1 MEYRVLGSFE
11 VRDGGRLV
19 ELGGEKPRALLAI
32 LLLYRNQ
39 VVSVDRLIDELWGA
53 APPASAVRTLHG
65 YVSRLRK
72 ALNGNGASA
81 ASPDG
86 FGQGSGGGALVT
98 SGRGYVLRVAAGE
111 LDLERFRELVERGRD
126 SLAAGSL
133 EQAAEVLGEA
143 LGVWRGPPL
152 ADFAYEPFAQ
162 ATIARL
168 EELHLAAIEERVEAD
183 LGLGRARELVVELR
197 DLAVRHPL
205 QERLRG
211 QLMLA
216 LYRSGRQAEAL
227 EAYQDFRRTLSE
239 ELGLEPGPGL
249 QQLELAILSRDPT
262 LGLRT
267 QAKATDATQAGRPR
281 LPAERKEP
289 EPSAGLRRERKVIT
303 ALFCDVTGSS
313 PLGEELD
320 PEVLHAVMTRRFNEV
335 RATIERH
342 GGTVDK
348 VVGDAL
354 MAVFGIPRAH
364 EDDALRAVRAAAEIG
379 ELLPGVAEEAG
390 VAPRFRTGVNTGLV
404 LIGEGETLAIG
415 EAVNVGARLQQ
426 TAEPGEIVIGE
437 DTLRLVRDAVVVE
450 PLQPLAMKGKSAPV
464 RAFRLISVEPAAA
477 GFARRFDAP
486 LVGREHELRLLRQA
500 WERVLRERACHL
512 FTVMGTAGVGKSR
525 LVAEFLAGLEARVV
539 RGRCLSYGEGI
550 TYWPVVE
557 IVKQLGA
564 LPEGDAARPV
574 RSLVQ
579 ETEGPVWAEEIA
591 WGFRKLLEQEARARP
606 LVVVLDDLHW
616 GEEKLLDLVEHVAE
630 LSGGVPLLLVCMARP
645 ELLER
650 RASWGGGK
658 WNSTSVLLEPLDA
671 AETERLLSEL
681 GGVPDELRDRIV
693 LVAEGNPLFLE
704 EMFALVRDS
713 PGGQVEVPATIQA
726 LLAARLDQLDPAERS
741 VLERGAVEGRV
752 FHRGAVGALGDG
764 DGRVDQRLVALVR
777 KDLVRPDRPV
787 FAGEDAYRFR
797 HILIRDAAY
806 DALPKATRAQL
817 HRRFAAWLE
826 AHGGELVERDEIIGY
841 HLEQAARYLQELG
854 RPDPRLALA
863 AGERLAVA
871 GRRAFWRCDPRAA
884 ETLLERSLTL
894 TRPHRL
900 DVHLEAALARALVG
914 SDVARAIAVAD
925 GAAGR
930 ADAAGDE
937 AGAALA
943 RTVAAE
949 VRVWRVE
956 CSVDELER
964 LAREALPLLE
974 AVGDDDGLASVW
986 DALGLVANGRAR
998 FADTAEALEQGVL
1011 HARRAGH
1018 AVLGTWGLANPLALG
1033 PIPASEALA
1042 KLDALVG
1049 GQPHPFDLLMRGWL
1063 LAMLDRIDEAWAVAV
1078 PAGERLRELGHGY
1091 DLCFLGEI
1099 AILAADHET
1108 AARYL
1113 RNACDALDASG
1124 NSGALS
1130 GCAPRLSRVLC
1141 GLGQYDEAEP
1151 LAAKGRELGG
1161 PEDIWAQ
1168 WCWREAQALVHSGR
1182 GEHDEAA
1189 RLARE
1194 AAEFALQ
1201 SDSPLC
1207 RGDVLSSLGEVLAAA
1222 GRRDEARAAFR
1233 DALACYERKQVI
1245 PHAKRVRQQL
1255 LTLDQTPL

>member
-281 LPAERKEP
+281 PPAERKEP

-579 ETEGPVWAEEIA
+579 ETEGRC
-591 WGFRKLLEQEARARP
+591 G
-606 LVVVLDDLHW
+606 
-616 GEEKLLDLVEHVAE
+616 
-630 LSGGVPLLLVCMARP
+630 
-645 ELLER
+645 R
-650 RASWGGGK
+650 R
-658 WNSTSVLLEPLDA
+658 
-671 AETERLLSEL
+671 R
-681 GGVPDELRDRIV
+681 
-693 LVAEGNPLFLE
+693 
-704 EMFALVRDS
+704 S
-713 PGGQVEVPATIQA
+713 PGGFVSCSSRRHGPGRWWWCWTTCTGGRRSCLTWSSTSPSCRAACRCCLCAWPARSCSSGVLRGVGGSGIPPVCCWSRWTRPRPSGCSQSSVVCPMSSGTGSSWSPRA
-726 LLAARLDQLDPAERS
+726 TRCSWKRCSRSFATARRSGRGAGDDPGPAGGPAGPAGPGRAPP

-752 FHRGAVGALGDG
+752 FHRGAVGALPATR

-930 ADAAGDE
+930 AEAAGDE
-937 AGAALA
+937 AAQRLRARWRRRCECGVSSAQWTSSSGWRERRYRCSRPSATTMVWPVCGMRSAWWRTGARASRTRLKRGAGAAA
-943 RTVAAE
+943 RPPRRPCGRGHVGSGESACTGANAG
-949 VRVWRVE
+949 
-956 CSVDELER
+956 ER
-964 LAREALPLLE
+964 GAGE
-974 AVGDDDGLASVW
+974 
-986 DALGLVANGRAR
+986 
-998 FADTAEALEQGVL
+998 
-1011 HARRAGH
+1011 ARRAGRRS
-1018 AVLGTWGLANPLALG
+1018 AAPLRS
-1033 PIPASEALA
+1033 P
-1042 KLDALVG
+1042 D
-1049 GQPHPFDLLMRGWL
+1049 
-1063 LAMLDRIDEAWAVAV
+1063 
-1078 PAGERLRELGHGY
+1078 
-1091 DLCFLGEI
+1091 
-1099 AILAADHET
+1099 
-1108 AARYL
+1108 
-1113 RNACDALDASG
+1113 
-1124 NSGALS
+1124 
-1130 GCAPRLSRVLC
+1130 
-1141 GLGQYDEAEP
+1141 
-1151 LAAKGRELGG
+1151 
-1161 PEDIWAQ
+1161 
-1168 WCWREAQALVHSGR
+1168 
-1182 GEHDEAA
+1182 A
-1189 RLARE
+1189 RLVAGDARPDRRGVGSRRSRRG
-1194 AAEFALQ
+1194 AA
-1201 SDSPLC
+1201 P
-1207 RGDVLSSLGEVLAAA
+1207 
-1222 GRRDEARAAFR
+1222 
-1233 DALACYERKQVI
+1233 
-1245 PHAKRVRQQL
+1245 
-1255 LTLDQTPL
+1255 